1 MKNDNVKTH
10 RFSSIWA
17 RWLVPL
23 ALVLLAFIL
32 LVVFGLTLNMLYI
45 PIFSTLITFAFTFA
59 VFRRYQA
66 KGGWH
71 LALWAF
77 GLLLYGLGTLCEAIL
92 SFVFSLWVLKLW
104 YLTGAMLTAAWLGQ
118 GSVHLLVRR
127 GRIATLLT
135 GLLSALSLLSLILV
149 AAMTVDPSAPT
160 YNTALEASL
169 QYKQILMRNGSVV
182 FLTVL
187 LNLYGTLTLVGGA
200 LYSAFLF
207 WRKQVLFN
215 RMMGNILI
223 AAGALL
229 PALAG
234 SLLKA
239 GILDVLYLSELL
251 GVATMFLGFWQ
262 ATVDRPVQINAA
274 AKAV

>member
-1 MKNDNVKTH
+1 M
-10 RFSSIWA
+10 IY
-17 RWLVPL
+17 LP
-23 ALVLLAFIL
+23 IL
-32 LVVFGLTLNMLYI
+32 
-45 PIFSTLITFAFTFA
+45 STLVTFAFATA

-77 GLLLYGLGTLCEAIL
+77 GLLLYGLGTLSEAIL
-92 SFVFSLWVLKLW
+92 SFTFSIWVLKLW

-127 GRIATLLT
+127 GRIALTLT
-135 GLLSALSLLSLILV
+135 GILGALSLLALIFV
-149 AAMTVDPSAPT
+149 ALMGVESTAPT

-169 QYKQILMRNGSVV
+169 QYKDILVRSGIVI
-182 FLTVL
+182 FLTVF

-215 RMMGNILI
+215 RMMGNLLI
-223 AAGALL
+223 AGGALL

-239 GILDVLYLSELL
+239 GTLDVLYLSELF
-251 GVATMFLGFWQ
+251 GVAIMFAGFWL
-262 ATVDRPVQINAA
+262 ATADRPVKVGTAV
-274 AKAV
+274 KAV